1 MTEETKERFNAKAAI
16 ESMDAQLDAIELVL
30 DANIKAIEEMQQTN
44 AELIGMLNKMSTALG
59 LPKSIIP
66 KLKEAS

>member
-66 KLKEAS
+66 KLKKAS

>member
-16 ESMDAQLDAIELVL
+16 ETMDAQLDAIELVL
-30 DANIKAIEEMQQTN
+30 DKNIKAIEDLQQTN
-44 AELIGMLNKMSTALG
+44 AALINMLNKMSTALG

-66 KLKEAS
+66 KLKEVG